1 MLLII
6 LLLAAL
12 AMGGYWMYTQRDQ
25 GDELLQLINRQQQTV
40 TALEAMLREE
50 RMQRVKQSAVLE
62 ETTNHLQLR
71 LNSQSNRLRELS
83 TTTRNDWLLAEAEY
97 LMRLANQRLVT
108 ERSTKNPVALLNTA
122 DEILRDLDEVDLFPV
137 RKSLAEDITVLQMVV
152 DVDREGLF
160 LRLGALSDQLVKLP
174 LLDRNPAGEKEPSP
188 TTSEDEAVLGWQG
201 RLLSSMQHLVSQL
214 SDLIRVQR
222 RDKPVEPLLSQEEE
236 LFVRHNLRILLE
248 QAQLSLLR
256 EEQAVFKASLD
267 KAQHWVRQYFQ
278 LNDNA
283 DRLVTQLDDLA
294 QQPVVQTLPDISGSL
309 EALREYIDSWHKRRK
324 VSPADSEVGGDR
336 EVAP

>member
-174 LLDRNPAGEKEPSP
+174 LLDREKINRWLKNCLRCRCGVKS
-188 TTSEDEAVLGWQG
+188 
-201 RLLSSMQHLVSQL
+201 RLKM
-214 SDLIRVQR
+214 LIY
-222 RDKPVEPLLSQEEE
+222 
-236 LFVRHNLRILLE
+236 H
-248 QAQLSLLR
+248 
-256 EEQAVFKASLD
+256 
-267 KAQHWVRQYFQ
+267 
-278 LNDNA
+278 
-283 DRLVTQLDDLA
+283 T
-294 QQPVVQTLPDISGSL
+294 
-309 EALREYIDSWHKRRK
+309 
-324 VSPADSEVGGDR
+324 
-336 EVAP
+336 